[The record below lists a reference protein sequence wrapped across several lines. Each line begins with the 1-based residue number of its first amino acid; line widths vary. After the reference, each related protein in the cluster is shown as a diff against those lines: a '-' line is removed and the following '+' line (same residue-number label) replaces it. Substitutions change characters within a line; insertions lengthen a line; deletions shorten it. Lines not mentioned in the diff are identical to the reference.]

1 MLSMFVRLKSSS
13 LSRTEEWVLSKLVQN
28 VENALANDGAAN
40 RALELIG
47 KEHRMFIDRKERA
60 IQGISPHFSALRRS
74 SPRSEPR
81 SASKP
86 LTCSRRW
93 SRPSRTK
100 NRLYPRRKEIV
111 ERLQLVASAGVRLQ
125 IGRRARCCGAAI
137 AARPMRRSNLWVRR
151 TRQGSRTGEGR

>member
-60 IQGISPHFSALRRS
+60 IQGISPRFSALRRS

-111 ERLQLVASAGVRLQ
+111 ERLQRVASAGLR
-125 IGRRARCCGAAI
+125 
-137 AARPMRRSNLWVRR
+137 
-151 TRQGSRTGEGR
+151 